1 MLPVEM
7 LIILSIHQAVENNL
21 MTEKFQLVNITVKLY
36 KLFSVTPTVVWLL
49 DIDIELFF
57 MVVFKQQFNCA

>member
-36 KLFSVTPTVVWLL
+36 KLFSVTPTVV
-49 DIDIELFF
+49 
-57 MVVFKQQFNCA
+57 